1 MSGVGL
7 DTDYMLNTV
16 YKTAYVLGNTTVPF
30 EGHIAKGWNYMTDN
44 YSEFT
49 IATIFSVILHEVHIL
64 IVLKASS
71 VRLYN
76 DSC

>member
-30 EGHIAKGWNYMTDN
+30 EGHMAKGWNYMTDN

-49 IATIFSVILHEVHIL
+49 IATIFSVILHEVH
-64 IVLKASS
+64 KACS
-71 VRLYN
+71 VRLYY
-76 DSC
+76 DSCSC

>member
-7 DTDYMLNTV
+7 DTDYVLNTV
-16 YKTAYVLGNTTVPF
+16 YKTAYVLGNTTVPL

-49 IATIFSVILHEVHIL
+49 IATIFSVILHEVYPIFNS
-64 IVLKASS
+64 KACS
-71 VRLYN
+71 VRLYY